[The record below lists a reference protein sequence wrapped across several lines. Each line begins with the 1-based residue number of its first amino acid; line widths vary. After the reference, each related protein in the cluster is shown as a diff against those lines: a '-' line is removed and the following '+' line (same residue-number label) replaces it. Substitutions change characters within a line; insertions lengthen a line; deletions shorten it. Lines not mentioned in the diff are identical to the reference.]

1 VPIGSMV
8 RRNEMRMA
16 PETDPDRRRNPTGD
30 VLLSRTG
37 GRAAGRAAGVGD
49 MFEQLKRY
57 VGFDEADAQR
67 LRRLREV
74 VEPHLPRIV
83 DRFYAQIGSDPAT
96 RRIVQRGEDHTQA
109 LRRTL
114 AAWLQSL
121 LAGRYD
127 EEYLRRR
134 VRIGR
139 VHVRVG
145 LPQHY
150 MVAAVEVIRQEL
162 HELVLASDL
171 PESAAALGSLHKLL
185 AIETSIML
193 ASYQG
198 TFVERVR
205 QDERSAMRERLTQAE
220 HLAQIGRLAASL
232 AHEIKNP
239 LAGISGAIQVIRDS
253 MPADA
258 PHRPILGE
266 VLRQINRLD
275 QTVKDLLVYA
285 RPVPPRFESCD
296 LNQVVARLKTVLRR
310 EPAMQ
315 HVRLACCDDKQ
326 PLPPIEA
333 DENQIEQLL
342 MNLILNA
349 AHASSEGGVVTLRAA
364 RSRAGVRLE
373 VVDQGEGMDEETRR
387 RALEPFFTTK
397 ARGTGLGLPICR
409 RIVETHGGTMS
420 IESVPGAGTTVRIEL
435 PRHQRA
441 PEREWA

>member
-1 VPIGSMV
+1 
-8 RRNEMRMA
+8 
-16 PETDPDRRRNPTGD
+16 
-30 VLLSRTG
+30 
-37 GRAAGRAAGVGD
+37 
-49 MFEQLKRY
+49 
-57 VGFDEADAQR
+57 
-67 LRRLREV
+67 V

-83 DRFYAQIGSDPAT
+83 DRFYGQIATDPQT
-96 RRIVQRGEDHTQA
+96 RRIVQKGEVHTRA

-114 AAWLQSL
+114 TVWLQSL

-162 HELVLASDL
+162 HALVFASGLPGAAEALA
-171 PESAAALGSLHKLL
+171 SLHKLL

-193 ASYQG
+193 ESYQG

-205 QDERSAMRERLTQAE
+205 QDERSAIRERLTQAE

-315 HVRLACCDDKQ
+315 HVRLECCDDKQ

-333 DENQIEQLL
+333 DENQVEQLL

-349 AHASSEGGVVTLRAA
+349 AHASPEGGVVSLHA
-364 RSRAGVRLE
+364 RRTSEGIRLE
-373 VVDQGEGMDEETRR
+373 VEDHGEGMDEPTLQ

-409 RIVETHGGTMS
+409 RIVETHGGKLTIQS
-420 IESVPGAGTTVRIEL
+420 TPGNGTTVIIQL
-435 PRHQRA
+435 PWHQNA